1 MLGTLSRLFNP
12 QTWPV
17 LRQLLAICAAVGL
30 IVLAFA
36 LGFPNVGGV
45 LILSTLYV
53 VVWTLLKSG
62 ALSTSWLQR
71 LSPSSLKNASRI
83 EFAKAMIC
91 AGIGVDGLAA
101 MLIVWR
107 YRMIGQNEDLRDII
121 LLTWLLLWIAGIG
134 LFLVR
139 SYAAYLLARRQ

>member
-1 MLGTLSRLFNP
+1 MMLQPTR
-12 QTWPV
+12 WAV
-17 LRQLLAICAAVGL
+17 LRQLLAACAAVGL

-36 LGFPNVGGV
+36 TGFPNVGGV

-53 VVWTLLKSG
+53 MVWSLLKSG
-62 ALSTSWLQR
+62 ALSTSWLQH
-71 LSPSSLKNASRI
+71 LSPSSLKNASLI

-91 AGIGVDGLAA
+91 AGLGVDGLAA
-101 MLIVWR
+101 MLMGWK

-121 LLTWLLLWIAGIG
+121 LLTWLLLWFAGIG

-139 SYAAYLLARRQ
+139 SFAAYLFARRR